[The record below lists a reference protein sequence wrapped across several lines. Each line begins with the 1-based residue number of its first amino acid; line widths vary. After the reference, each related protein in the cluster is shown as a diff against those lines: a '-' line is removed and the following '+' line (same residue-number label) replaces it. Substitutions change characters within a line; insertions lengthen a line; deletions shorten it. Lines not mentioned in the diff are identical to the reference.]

1 MKNISLIILLLILCR
16 QVVLSQTINDLEG
29 KLDKSQLILKSE
41 TSKLDSLKTILNARV
56 KMINREKNK
65 RDFDKDYVARLMSG
79 SIIISDHID
88 SLHNKIEI
96 LKKHN
101 ERIKAILSTKYGGKI
116 DSLQKLERSG
126 KPAKEQ
132 LKEIRSQI
140 YSYIEKRIYTAPDV
154 SLLSFNPDKI
164 VKINPDTLK
173 DPSQRKIYG
182 EYITSALDEVND
194 RLKKVDESYKEVR
207 SIVAL
212 QKKTSKFIEETE
224 FATVPPQRINESPSV
239 ENYPST
245 ATGNGLPTTPTSN
258 YGTDVQSS
266 AYKSQAQSYNLLL
279 WQLKRPFDSYNKLNS
294 EVMSPE
300 LTMQQYF
307 DILRELRERLS
318 EYKLLLTHKAGIN

>member
-1 MKNISLIILLLILCR
+1 M
-16 QVVLSQTINDLEG
+16 
-29 KLDKSQLILKSE
+29 
-41 TSKLDSLKTILNARV
+41 
-56 KMINREKNK
+56 
-65 RDFDKDYVARLMSG
+65 
-79 SIIISDHID
+79 
-88 SLHNKIEI
+88 
-96 LKKHN
+96 
-101 ERIKAILSTKYGGKI
+101 
-116 DSLQKLERSG
+116 
-126 KPAKEQ
+126 
-132 LKEIRSQI
+132 
-140 YSYIEKRIYTAPDV
+140 
-154 SLLSFNPDKI
+154 
-164 VKINPDTLK
+164 KINPDTLK